1 VEGEA
6 GSGYRLLA
14 GYDLPPLMLTTQE
27 SEALMAAI
35 RLLQTWGGASLSQA
49 LESAQEKVLAI
60 LPAESRRKA
69 EQSRVFAPDFGAQGY
84 SKDQFDIVH

>member
-1 VEGEA
+1 
-6 GSGYRLLA
+6 
-14 GYDLPPLMLTTQE
+14 MLTTQE

-69 EQSRVFAPDFGAQGY
+69 EQSRCSRRTLARRA
-84 SKDQFDIVH
+84 IVKISLI